1 MLDDVTAIRAGFAA
15 QPCLDARVDEVFRHV
30 VRLGFDGLI
39 YDFTPAAP
47 GQRGRVRDPAVLA
60 LRNVDEEMRDLWFS
74 SGYFQIDPVQR
85 VAVTT
90 TVPFCWSYDDR
101 VESAITPHLTE
112 ETRPV
117 CQFLREHEV
126 LSGVTIPI
134 HLPSG
139 DFATVTG
146 VGLGRRV
153 VWEDS
158 ESDRIAALSL
168 LAQLFH
174 QSAAEF
180 LAPAT
185 GRTEALPRLTLREI
199 ECLLLTAEGLSA
211 KQICHVIGRTEA
223 TVTMHINAA
232 MRKLG
237 ARKRVHA
244 VTLATRL
251 GLI

>member
-15 QPCLDARVDEVFRHV
+15 QPCLEARVDEAFRHAV
-30 VRLGFDGLI
+30 GLGFDGLI

-47 GQRGRVRDPAVLA
+47 GQRGRVRDPALLA
-60 LRNVDEEMRDLWFS
+60 LRNVDEGMRDLWFEGS
-74 SGYFQIDPVQR
+74 YFQIDPVQR

-90 TVPFCWSYDDR
+90 TVPFCWSYDDTI
-101 VESAITPHLTE
+101 ESAITPHLTE

-126 LSGVTIPI
+126 YSGVTIPI
-134 HLPSG
+134 HLPGG

-153 VWEDS
+153 LWEHG
-158 ESDRIAALSL
+158 EGDRIAALSL

-180 LAPAT
+180 LAPPPGQA
-185 GRTEALPRLTLREI
+185 EAVPHLTPRET

-211 KQICHVIGRTEA
+211 KVISRALERAEA
-223 TVTMHINAA
+223 TVVMHINAA

-237 ARKRVHA
+237 ARNRVHA

-251 GLI
+251 GII

>member
-1 MLDDVTAIRAGFAA
+1 MLEDVIAIRAGFAA
-15 QPCLDARVDEVFRHV
+15 QPSLEARVDEVFRHAAL
-30 VRLGFDGLI
+30 LGFDGLI

-47 GQRGRVRDPAVLA
+47 GQRGTVRDPAVLA
-60 LRNVDEEMRDLWFS
+60 LRNVDEGMRALWFEGS
-74 SGYFQIDPVQR
+74 YFQIDPVQR
-85 VAVTT
+85 VAVNT
-90 TVPFCWSYDDR
+90 TVPFCWSYDDTI
-101 VESAITPHLTE
+101 VSAITPHLTE

-134 HLPSG
+134 HLPGG

-146 VGLGRRV
+146 VGLGRRAL
-153 VWEDS
+153 WENG
-158 ESDRIAALSL
+158 EGDRIAALSL

-174 QSAAEF
+174 QSATEF
-180 LAPAT
+180 LAPDNAH
-185 GRTEALPRLTLREI
+185 APPLPHLTPRET

-211 KQICHVIGRTEA
+211 KEISRALDRAEA
-223 TVTMHINAA
+223 TVVMHVSAA

-237 ARKRVHA
+237 ARNRVHA

>member
-15 QPCLDARVDEVFRHV
+15 QPCLEARVDEAFRHV
-30 VRLGFDGLI
+30 AGLGFDGMI

-47 GQRGRVRDPAVLA
+47 HQQRGTVRDPALLA
-60 LRNVDEEMRDLWFS
+60 LRNVDEGMRDLWFAGS
-74 SGYFQIDPVQR
+74 YFQIDPVQR

-90 TVPFCWSYDDR
+90 TVPFCWSYDDT
-101 VESAITPHLTE
+101 VESVITPHLTE

-117 CQFLREHEV
+117 CQFLREREV
-126 LSGVTIPI
+126 FSGVTIPI
-134 HLPSG
+134 HLPGG

-153 VWEDS
+153 LWDHGEGDC
-158 ESDRIAALSL
+158 IAALSL

-180 LAPAT
+180 LAPEPTRAIPHLT
-185 GRTEALPRLTLREI
+185 PRET

-211 KQICHVIGRTEA
+211 KEISRALDRAEA
-223 TVTMHINAA
+223 TVVMHINAA

-237 ARKRVHA
+237 ARNRVHA
-244 VTLATRL
+244 VTLATRH

>member
-1 MLDDVTAIRAGFAA
+1 MLDDVTAICAGFAA
-15 QPCLDARVDEVFRHV
+15 QSCLEARVDEAFRHV
-30 VRLGFDGLI
+30 AGLGFDGMI

-47 GQRGRVRDPAVLA
+47 GQRGTVRDPAVLA
-60 LRNVDEEMRDLWFS
+60 LRNVDEEMRHLWFEGS
-74 SGYFQIDPVQR
+74 YFQIDPVQR

-90 TVPFCWSYDDR
+90 TVPFCWSYDDTI
-101 VESAITPHLTE
+101 ESAITPHLTE

-117 CQFLREHEV
+117 SQFLREHEV
-126 LSGVTIPI
+126 FSGVTIPI
-134 HLPSG
+134 HLPGG

-153 VWEDS
+153 LWEHG
-158 ESDRIAALSL
+158 EGDRIAALSL

-174 QSAAEF
+174 RSAAEF
-180 LAPAT
+180 LAPDPA
-185 GRTEALPRLTLREI
+185 RTRPHLTPRET

-211 KQICHVIGRTEA
+211 KEISRALDRAEA
-223 TVTMHINAA
+223 TVVMHINAA

-237 ARKRVHA
+237 ARNRVHA

-251 GLI
+251 GFI